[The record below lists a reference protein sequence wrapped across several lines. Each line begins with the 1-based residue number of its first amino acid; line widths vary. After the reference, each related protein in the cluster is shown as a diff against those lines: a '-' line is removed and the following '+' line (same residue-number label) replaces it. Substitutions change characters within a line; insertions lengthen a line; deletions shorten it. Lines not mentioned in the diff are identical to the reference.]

1 MVCMYRMYINTVLEW
16 TITFLLISL
25 AYLLSAYNV
34 SNGHYTVIANLP
46 NSIFQ
51 FRKFNNNFNNNN
63 DFNKYN
69 DH

>member
-1 MVCMYRMYINTVLEW
+1 MDDYI
-16 TITFLLISL
+16 LIDFPRN
-25 AYLLSAYNV
+25 LLSAYNV
-34 SNGHYTVIANLP
+34 SNGDYTVIANLP